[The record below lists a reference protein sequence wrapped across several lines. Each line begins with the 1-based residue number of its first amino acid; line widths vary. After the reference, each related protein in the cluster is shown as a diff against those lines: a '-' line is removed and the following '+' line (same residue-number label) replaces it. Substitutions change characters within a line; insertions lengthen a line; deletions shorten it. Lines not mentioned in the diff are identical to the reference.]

1 MNKPVGREQRWTKNS
16 PCRVCGGHES
26 MPQHKG
32 IRCHGFR
39 STDGEYLHCT
49 RSEYANGLTPHKR
62 GDTYAHKAEGDC
74 KCGSVHGLGARAA
87 GSRPVSG
94 EQKTLSPRRENG
106 LAIHEGLDL
115 LTSHWRRIGKRR
127 GEVRYEFAEKY
138 VYNDANSEP
147 YIVVGR
153 FEAEGPEGCIKTF
166 SQASRQGSGW
176 SETMSGTEPIPYRLP
191 ELIEAMASG
200 ETIHVVE
207 GEKNAEDVC
216 RSGGVATCN
225 IGGAGKRL
233 EPYVKYFKA
242 KTSSRFL
249 VVADVGDTD
258 SRGERHAENWRDLLR
273 NQGHAVEVVVA
284 TDGLHDAS
292 DALKAGYALADAF
305 EVDEELNALT
315 HEQRAKIDRHSRFD
329 ITRTSIDGLFDQEP
343 KPRDFIIDDF
353 LPDRISGLLVATGGT
368 GKGHLQIMLTITR
381 ALGLPFGPYAAKK
394 PCGTVL
400 VSMEDD
406 LEEFHRRF
414 DAALRATWAQC
425 RAEGESFGDW
435 KCRNRNAVSERIR
448 FVDLLGLT
456 GEHLGPELRDAIANQ
471 VDHTADARLVIIDPL
486 TRLLPPG
493 LVLNDNAAAGTILN
507 ELDAIR
513 NETGCTVIAA
523 HHSNKESVRSGG
535 ELKVTAATGSFQL
548 TDLSRWALLVKSLN
562 AKESADYGLE
572 EGRHYI
578 EAALPKSNYTPRLDA
593 PMIFRRETGGALVY
607 VEARGKGE
615 VDADH
620 ALTELLKLGE
630 WIEGKDWLEV
640 CKEAHG
646 MSKGRFDKAKR
657 ELRDGG
663 SIQCVSLKS
672 GQRKRATVFGPS
684 EAVGP
689 TRWPAQPTAEEWFKS

>member
-273 NQGHAVEVVVA
+273 NQGHIVEVVVA

-448 FVDLLGLT
+448 FVDLMGLT

-578 EAALPKSNYTPRLDA
+578 EAALAKSNYTPRLDA
-593 PMIFRRETGGALVY
+593 PMIFRREAGGALVY
-607 VEARGKGE
+607 AEARGKGE

-630 WIEGKDWLEV
+630 WVERKDWLEV

-657 ELRDGG
+657 ELRDRG
-663 SIQCVSLKS
+663 SIQSVPLKS

-684 EAVGP
+684 EAARP

>member
-1 MNKPVGREQRWTKNS
+1 M
-16 PCRVCGGHES
+16 
-26 MPQHKG
+26 
-32 IRCHGFR
+32 
-39 STDGEYLHCT
+39 
-49 RSEYANGLTPHKR
+49 
-62 GDTYAHKAEGDC
+62 
-74 KCGSVHGLGARAA
+74 
-87 GSRPVSG
+87 
-94 EQKTLSPRRENG
+94 
-106 LAIHEGLDL
+106 
-115 LTSHWRRIGKRR
+115 
-127 GEVRYEFAEKY
+127 
-138 VYNDANSEP
+138 
-147 YIVVGR
+147 
-153 FEAEGPEGCIKTF
+153 
-166 SQASRQGSGW
+166 
-176 SETMSGTEPIPYRLP
+176 
-191 ELIEAMASG
+191 
-200 ETIHVVE
+200 
-207 GEKNAEDVC
+207 
-216 RSGGVATCN
+216 
-225 IGGAGKRL
+225 
-233 EPYVKYFKA
+233 
-242 KTSSRFL
+242 
-249 VVADVGDTD
+249 
-258 SRGERHAENWRDLLR
+258 
-273 NQGHAVEVVVA
+273 
-284 TDGLHDAS
+284 
-292 DALKAGYALADAF
+292 
-305 EVDEELNALT
+305 
-315 HEQRAKIDRHSRFD
+315 
-329 ITRTSIDGLFDQEP
+329 FDQEP

-513 NETGCTVIAA
+513 NETGCTVIAV
-523 HHSNKESVRSGG
+523 HHSNKDSVRSGG

-657 ELRDGG
+657 ELRDRG
-663 SIQCVSLKS
+663 SIQSVPLKS

-684 EAVGP
+684 EAARP